1 MDYQELYDTIE
12 SKVKDINRDE
22 EYKFELAV
30 NIYLVTLGLRTA
42 FGNELIPEII
52 KDLDFVEYIKVPNK
66 KTGRFFKFVVNK
78 DFYKSN
84 IKLFERLGE
93 LEDTDESDFI
103 YGKIINYPCAGKLS
117 EINSKKH
124 IIIEYIAKK
133 DSLETQIFAYKCPYD
148 VKEKNIKEAKKYLTK
163 IKKVLKIVNIKASLE
178 INEQE
183 ANKKYKKIEMEP
195 RLQILK
201 EKVDVY
207 RKFLPEI
214 KEIEHKF
221 TETILS
227 KLSIKEKSE
236 IFKILNEKRK
246 SLEKELDIYKN
257 NELDLTKQDL
267 TNDELI
273 SLDLPEN
280 SKINLSYNKIKKIP
294 NLKNVSYKILRNPVS
309 KKIYNFREFNQKYMF
324 TQKIKA
330 ENVNLIKLPKG
341 TLLFRQYHTLEDVK
355 SSFIGYKNPNNTENY
370 YLHPDHKTFFYTF
383 PGFKSSSGDYG
394 SIDVIFVLQNDV
406 ELFYPNKQ
414 DIIKNYY
421 AQDIKE
427 TSMKSYI
434 KLQFDSKNY
443 IKDDYLSKNI
453 MGWYV
458 NANTNLYV
466 NTDTISLEAYK
477 QVYKG
482 NSYTRSEVMLYP
494 KNKRIF
500 EDVITLENEFDEDY
514 MKKHLKEFNYK
525 PFMIFDETVSSIDYK
540 SIFDKLLSVEG
551 FTNNDGTFHV
561 TVNKIDGTYVLAEEA
576 SEDTLKNCVP
586 INENRVEYLK
596 EYIASQK

>member
-1 MDYQELYDTIE
+1 
-12 SKVKDINRDE
+12 
-22 EYKFELAV
+22 
-30 NIYLVTLGLRTA
+30 
-42 FGNELIPEII
+42 
-52 KDLDFVEYIKVPNK
+52 
-66 KTGRFFKFVVNK
+66 
-78 DFYKSN
+78 
-84 IKLFERLGE
+84 
-93 LEDTDESDFI
+93 
-103 YGKIINYPCAGKLS
+103 
-117 EINSKKH
+117 
-124 IIIEYIAKK
+124 
-133 DSLETQIFAYKCPYD
+133 
-148 VKEKNIKEAKKYLTK
+148 
-163 IKKVLKIVNIKASLE
+163 
-178 INEQE
+178 
-183 ANKKYKKIEMEP
+183 MEP

-207 RKFLPEI
+207 RKLLPEI
-214 KEIEHKF
+214 KEIDYKF

-267 TNDELI
+267 TDDELI

-280 SKINLSYNKIKKIP
+280 SKINISYNKIKKIP

-324 TQKIKA
+324 TQKIKD

-341 TLLFRQYHTLEDVK
+341 TLLFRQYNTLEDVK

-383 PGFKSSSGDYG
+383 PGFKSSAGDYG
-394 SIDVIFVLQNDV
+394 PIDVIFVLQNDV

-414 DIIKNYY
+414 DIIKNFYTPY
-421 AQDIKE
+421 IKE
-427 TSMKSYI
+427 TSIKSHI
-434 KLQFDSKNY
+434 KLQYSSKNY
-443 IKDDYLSKNI
+443 IKDIYLSKNI

-458 NANTNLYV
+458 NANTELYV
-466 NTDTISLEAYK
+466 NTDTIPLESYK

-494 KNKRIF
+494 KKKRIF
-500 EDVITLENEFDEDY
+500 EDVVTLENEFDEDY

-525 PFMIFDETVSSIDYK
+525 PFMIFDDTVTSEDYK

-561 TVNKIDGTYVLAEEA
+561 TVNKNDGTYVLTEEA
-576 SEDTLKNCVP
+576 NISTLKDCVS
-586 INENRVEYLK
+586 IKEDRVT
-596 EYIASQK
+596 YIKDYIRTQK